1 MRPGLLARNVP
12 VGTRRHRPILLHWN
26 PEEPGVPRSSH
37 RRLLLLLAG
46 ALTAVS
52 VLLGACDNDDP
63 TTPLPPDPD
72 LGCATVAWDS
82 LLAVDATYLSTY
94 RLFTVPTDATFG
106 AADRGTPYGLN
117 TALFTDYASKYR
129 FVFIPCDSAA
139 AYDENEAFAF
149 PVGTVITKTFALP
162 ADTGVRGAGHE
173 TIIETRL
180 LIRRPDGWVA
190 LPYVWLPDGSDAVL
204 DLDGATQAASLVH
217 RGTTRNFTYRVPSQA
232 QCAACH
238 TRAGELAPIGPK
250 SANLNGEFVYPDGT
264 RNQLAHWRDAG
275 LLTGLPGEPATLQA
289 MPVFDDD
296 TDLATLTDPVLRERT
311 AKAYLDVNCA
321 HCHRPDGSWA
331 NRTPYY
337 QYWRPVDPT
346 VADNDHGICRTIR
359 PGNALGSGVR
369 TMMNIGLMPREGSAL
384 VHREGLALVE
394 AWINGL
400 THTCP

>member
-1 MRPGLLARNVP
+1 M
-12 VGTRRHRPILLHWN
+12 
-26 PEEPGVPRSSH
+26 PRSSH
-37 RRLLLLLAG
+37 RFTALFAALIPV
-46 ALTAVS
+46 ALTLA
-52 VLLGACDNDDP
+52 ACNDDDP
-63 TTPLPPDPD
+63 ATPKPPNPG
-72 LGCATVAWDS
+72 LTCESVAWES
-82 LLAVDATYLSTY
+82 LLTVDAAYLSTY
-94 RLFTVPTDATFG
+94 RLFTMPTDPTSG
-106 AADRGTPYGLN
+106 PADSGLPYALN
-117 TALFTDYASKYR
+117 TELFTDYASKYR
-129 FVFIPCDSAA
+129 FVFIPCDSASV
-139 AYDENEAFAF
+139 YDEKETFRF

-162 ADTGVRGAGHE
+162 ADTGVRGPGHE

-180 LIRRPDGWVA
+180 LIRRPDGWIA

-204 DLDGATQAASLVH
+204 DIDGATQAASLVH

-238 TRAGELAPIGPK
+238 TRAGEMVPIGPK
-250 SANLNGEFVYPDGT
+250 SANLNGDHAYADGT

-275 LLTGLPGEPATLQA
+275 LLTGLPGEPATLDA

-296 TDLATLTDPVLRERT
+296 TDPATLTDPVLRERT

-321 HCHRPDGSWA
+321 HCHRPDGNWA

-337 QYWRPVDPT
+337 EHWRPVDPT
-346 VADNDHGICRTIR
+346 VADDDHGICRTIR
-359 PGNALGSGVR
+359 PGNALGSGLR

-400 THTCP
+400 TYTCP